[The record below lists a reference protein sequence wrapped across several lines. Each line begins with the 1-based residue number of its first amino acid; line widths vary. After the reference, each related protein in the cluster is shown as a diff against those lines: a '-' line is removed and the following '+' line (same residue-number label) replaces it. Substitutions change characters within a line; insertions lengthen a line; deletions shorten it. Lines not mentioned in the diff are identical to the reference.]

1 MRKRP
6 EKRRGAPWKTLT
18 QWLWIAALP
27 LGSVSCGPSDSNF
40 SEERTGT
47 EQQSLQLAG
56 ATWTPQGP
64 GPITGG
70 PVTRMPPNDAVS
82 GAVHVVLPHPTNVNT
97 MFIGAVNGGIWRTTN
112 ATATNPTW
120 TPLTDLRPSISVSSL
135 EFDPQN
141 SQTLIA
147 GTGSLS
153 SLGAQGTQAGL
164 LLSRNGG
171 NSWTEIPSTQIS
183 TNPSLDGQIFTAVAI
198 RGNTLLANAFPF
210 GGVFR
215 STNGGTSW
223 TRISEAPGSGLPV
236 GFELQDVAGDP
247 SNTSRFYAS
256 AFNDGVYLSSD
267 QGATWTKVSQNDATL
282 DAAFHSDAASF
293 LINVEMAVGRNGR
306 LYVGVSRLFLDGS
319 EPASRLVLVATT
331 SNQGA
336 SWQIMPPPAPDFEV
350 AGIFFSV
357 AVDPTDASIVY
368 VGGIRPQQHAR
379 GDRRLPAG
387 QQWTFIASDDPVNGN
402 APHPDSRDMVI
413 NAAGNLVDGSD
424 GGVALR
430 SSPRSATGT
439 WRGLNGNLQITE
451 IHDVTYDPQ
460 FRFLAAAT
468 QDNGTPVQPALG
480 KVSWPM
486 LFGGDGGD
494 VQVDPLSLPGQSI
507 LYSSAPLARTPY
519 GPGGPQ
525 RDTFILLAGG
535 SPPPLQFITPLE
547 LNRVNPR
554 RLVFGGADAVFE
566 SFDQGDTVVSLDAGP
581 FSRALAYGHPGN
593 PDVLYA
599 VPEGGPDAGQ
609 LLVRLAAG
617 GPLVRTAAFFPTGDA
632 QDVVIDPRNFRRV
645 FAIGHSQVFVTQ
657 NSGGSFTDITGNLPS
672 LPSGRLRSIDF
683 VPSAT
688 GSGVVVGADRGVFA
702 TLADSPGV
710 WQEVGSNL
718 PNAPVFDLVYGAR
731 DDLLG
736 AGLLGRSAWTVTG
749 LAAGNLPPVARCRD
763 VIVDADNACGATVTS
778 AQINNGTTDPN
789 GNAFSCVVSPAGPF
803 AVGSS
808 TQVFLTC
815 TDSRGAESTCAATV
829 HVGVGDNPNCCPAG
843 TNRIVGTS
851 GGDNLVG
858 TEGSDCIV
866 GLGGGDV
873 IDARGGNDFVSG
885 GAGDDTIV
893 GGFGD
898 DFITGGPGND
908 TIDSGPGNDKL
919 GGGDGTD
926 TCAGGGGND
935 VVLGCE

>member
-1 MRKRP
+1 M
-6 EKRRGAPWKTLT
+6 ASL
-18 QWLWIAALP
+18 LLALAA
-27 LGSVSCGPSDSNF
+27 CGPSDFDST
-40 SEERTGT
+40 EETTSVQG
-47 EQQSLQLAG
+47 QSLQLAG

-112 ATATNPTW
+112 ATAVNPTW
-120 TPLTDLRPSISVSSL
+120 TPLTDLRPSLSISSL

-141 SQTLIA
+141 TQTLLA

-171 NSWTEIPSTQIS
+171 NTWTEIPSTQVS

-210 GGVFR
+210 GGLFR
-215 STNGGTSW
+215 STNGGASF
-223 TRISEAPGSGLPV
+223 TRISGPAGSQLPE
-236 GFELQDVAGDP
+236 FELQDVAGDP
-247 SNTSRFYAS
+247 SNVNRFYAS
-256 AFNDGVYLSSD
+256 AFNEGVFLSNN
-267 QGATWTKVSQNDATL
+267 QGATWTKISQSNATL
-282 DAAFHSDAASF
+282 DAAFHSDASSF
-293 LINVEMAVGRNGR
+293 VINVEMAVGRNGR
-306 LYVGVSRLFLDGS
+306 LYVGVSRLFQDGS
-319 EPASRLVLVATT
+319 EPPSRLVLVATT
-331 SNQGA
+331 INQGA

-350 AGIFFSV
+350 AGILFSI
-357 AVDPTDASIVY
+357 AVDPTDGNIVY

-379 GDRRLPAG
+379 GDRRLADG

-402 APHPDSRDMVI
+402 APHPDSRDMLI
-413 NAAGNLVDGSD
+413 NAAGDLVDGSD

-430 SSPRSATGT
+430 SSPRTATGT

-451 IHDVTYDPQ
+451 IHDITFDPQ
-460 FRFLAAAT
+460 FRFLVAAT
-468 QDNGTPVQPALG
+468 QDNGTPVQQALG
-480 KVSWPM
+480 NPSWPM

-494 VQVDPLSLPGQSI
+494 VQIDPISIPGQSL
-507 LYSSAPLARTPY
+507 LYASAPLSRTPY
-519 GPGGPQ
+519 GAGGPQ
-525 RDTFILLAGG
+525 RDTFTLLVGG
-535 SPPPLQFITPLE
+535 NPPPLQFITPLE
-547 LNRVNPR
+547 LNRINPR

-645 FAIGHSQVFVTQ
+645 FAIGQRQVFVTQ
-657 NSGGSFTDITGNLPS
+657 NSGGTFTDITGNLQA
-672 LPSGRLRSIDF
+672 LAAGRLRSIAF

-688 GSGVVVGADRGVFA
+688 GAGVVVGADRGVFA
-702 TLADSPGV
+702 TSADSPGT

-718 PNAPVFDLVYGAR
+718 PNAPAFDLVHDAR
-731 DDLLG
+731 SDLLA
-736 AGLLGRSAWTVTG
+736 AGLLGRSAWTVAG
-749 LAAGNLPPVARCRD
+749 LAAGNLPPTARCRD
-763 VIVDADNACGATVTS
+763 VIVDANNACVGNVTS

-789 GNAFSCVVSPAGPF
+789 GDAFTCVVSPSGPF
-803 AVGSS
+803 GVGSS

-815 TDSRGAESTCAATV
+815 TDSRGAASTCAATV
-829 HVGVGDNPNCCPAG
+829 RVGVGDNPNCCPAG

-866 GLGGGDV
+866 ALGGGDV

-908 TIDSGPGNDKL
+908 TIDSGPGNDTV

-935 VVLGCE
+935 VILACE